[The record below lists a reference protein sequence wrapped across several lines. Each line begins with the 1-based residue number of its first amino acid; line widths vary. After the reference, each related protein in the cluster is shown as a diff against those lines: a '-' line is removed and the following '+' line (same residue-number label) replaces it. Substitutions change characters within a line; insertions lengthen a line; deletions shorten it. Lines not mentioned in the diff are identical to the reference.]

1 MADILVVKVNMFMR
15 SKNLQD
21 IDKYIRDSIKTGVV
35 VLPPYC
41 EAQVVPEN
49 IEVRVEDMFT
59 KKVENNNDKN

>member
-15 SKNLQD
+15 SKDLQD
-21 IDKYIRDSIKTGVV
+21 IDKYIRNSIKTGVV

-59 KKVENNNDKN
+59 KKGENNNA

>member
-15 SKNLQD
+15 SKDLQN

-59 KKVENNNDKN
+59 KKGENNNA

>member
-15 SKNLQD
+15 SKDLQD

-49 IEVRVEDMFT
+49 IDVRVEDMFT
-59 KKVENNNDKN
+59 KKGENNNA

>member
-59 KKVENNNDKN
+59 KKGENNNA

>member
-15 SKNLQD
+15 SKDLQN
-21 IDKYIRDSIKTGVV
+21 INKYIRDSIKTGVV

-41 EAQVVPEN
+41 EAQIVPEN

-59 KKVENNNDKN
+59 KKGENSNA

>member
-1 MADILVVKVNMFMR
+1 MADILVVKVNMFIR
-15 SKNLQD
+15 SKDLQD

-59 KKVENNNDKN
+59 KKGENNNA

>member
-15 SKNLQD
+15 SKDLQD

-49 IEVRVEDMFT
+49 IEVRIEDMFT
-59 KKVENNNDKN
+59 KKGENNNA

>member
-15 SKNLQD
+15 SKDLQD

-59 KKVENNNDKN
+59 KKGENNNA

>member
-1 MADILVVKVNMFMR
+1 MADILVIKVNIFMR
-15 SKNLQD
+15 SKDLQD
-21 IDKYIRDSIKTGVV
+21 IDRYIRESMKTGIV

-59 KKVENNNDKN
+59 KKGENNNA

>member
-1 MADILVVKVNMFMR
+1 MTDILVVKVNMFMR
-15 SKNLQD
+15 SKDLQD
-21 IDKYIRDSIKTGVV
+21 IDKYIRNSIKTGVV

-59 KKVENNNDKN
+59 KKGENNNV

>member
-59 KKVENNNDKN
+59 KKGENNNT